1 MLGLGS
7 FLIPKSIKKL
17 EFETLKCSWNA
28 QSKAV
33 GDWFFESGQQCSR
46 EEPLPQLQQGER
58 VRERPKKG

>member
-7 FLIPKSIKKL
+7 FLILKSIKKL

-28 QSKAV
+28 QSKAL